1 MKDQIGQVAGKIWR
15 TLETKG
21 EVSLAQLP
29 KILKEKDATA
39 YQGLGWLAREG
50 KVNYRTEGTRTFVSV
65 VK

>member
-1 MKDQIGQVAGKIWR
+1 MRDQIGLIAGKVWR

-21 EVSLAQLP
+21 EVSLPQLP
-29 KILKEKDATA
+29 KLLKEKEVAV
-39 YQGLGWLAREG
+39 YQGLGWLACEG